1 MFSRSQPS
9 PSQPLAITSTVV
21 LNIHPQP
28 FVLTHVSS
36 CRKVPPWETAGPGA
50 VLLLLSWHCL
60 IIFLYTQG
68 EIAVPVLAFSKFDC
82 YSGGQLTFLRSANRG
97 SGEWPHTVAA
107 SWSLSCCS
115 LWSAAIHSLCVNLL
129 RRYKKMDVSAWHNQI
144 SFAVESHCRMLVWA
158 QRHRGRRHKDSGR
171 GLAVTS
177 QPVWR
182 SQCNAREQVPLLSSS
197 PTSPTSDAPPSCHC
211 VQVQRVRYLPG
222 TSCPRSNLTSIL
234 SFMAVLGIEHRA
246 LCLLGKSFLHC
257 SSTMPFTLKF
267 LMLFFNIGN
276 IR

>member
-9 PSQPLAITSTVV
+9 PSDSLWGYSQPLAITNTVA

-28 FVLTHVSS
+28 FVFTHVSS
-36 CRKVPPWETAGPGA
+36 CRKVLPWETAGPGA
-50 VLLLLSWHCL
+50 VLLFLSWHCL

-68 EIAVPVLAFSKFDC
+68 EIAVPVLASSNFDC

-129 RRYKKMDVSAWHNQI
+129 HRYEKMDVSAWHNQI

-177 QPVWR
+177 QPVWG
-182 SQCNAREQVPLLSSS
+182 SQCNARDRSPFCFHLPLPPL
-197 PTSPTSDAPPSCHC
+197 AMPPSMPLCSGSESPLPS
-211 VQVQRVRYLPG
+211 RYF
-222 TSCPRSNLTSIL
+222 L
-234 SFMAVLGIEHRA
+234 SQI
-246 LCLLGKSFLHC
+246 
-257 SSTMPFTLKF
+257 
-267 LMLFFNIGN
+267 
-276 IR
+276 